1 MFPRKANG
9 CVQSSGNQAKDT
21 SVVLAENGRLRL
33 DVHDTSPQSMEMT
46 DRHSFAQTNNS
57 FATADVTEVLFGI
70 HARLDRLVQIVN
82 KKDDFSAFELQAKDE
97 WRTVAIVLDRIF
109 FVIFICL
116 VLATAVSIFA
126 GIPNES

>member
-1 MFPRKANG
+1 MFSGKANG
-9 CVQSSGNQAKDT
+9 CVQLSGNQVKDT

-33 DVHDTSPQSMEMT
+33 DVHDISPQSMEMS
-46 DRHSFAQTNNS
+46 DRHSFAQTDGS
-57 FATADVTEVLFGI
+57 FASADVTEVLFGI
-70 HARLDRLVQIVN
+70 HARLDKLVQIVN
-82 KKDDFSAFELQAKDE
+82 KKDNFSALELQAKEE

-126 GIPNES
+126 GIPSGS

>member
-1 MFPRKANG
+1 MLPSKENG

-46 DRHSFAQTNNS
+46 DRHSITQTDGS
-57 FATADVTEVLFGI
+57 FATSDVNDILFGI
-70 HARLDRLVQIVN
+70 HARLDKLVQLLR
-82 KKDDFSAFELQAKDE
+82 KKDEYCAVELKAKDE

-109 FVIFICL
+109 FVIFIFL
-116 VLATAVSIFA
+116 VLITAVSIFA